1 MAFPTSNLSG
11 ENVLRD
17 VHDQVDQRLRV
28 DAQVTAIIEEVT
40 VNVDLDAADDN
51 VAIKDPVTNNILG
64 INADGSI
71 NANVNVNH
79 IEDSIRLGN
88 GTNFL
93 TTTTTGP
100 IVALDVAVSNFPS
113 GGATEATLSSILTE
127 LGQKTEPSDAQNIRV
142 ISSATDSIDVPGVA
156 SETTLSAIDAKL
168 NSLGQKTM
176 AGSVPVV
183 LASDQT
189 ALSISLADE
198 PIKMSGTENGQA
210 AGPEF
215 TFVNNVRLQI
225 LDAKDRDQDIT
236 YADFGTKDQRITQI
250 DYTAPSIGVGAG
262 YTARLTINYTL
273 IGTRYRRDSL
283 IWSII

>member
-1 MAFPTSNLSG
+1 
-11 ENVLRD
+11 
-17 VHDQVDQRLRV
+17 
-28 DAQVTAIIEEVT
+28 
-40 VNVDLDAADDN
+40 
-51 VAIKDPVTNNILG
+51 
-64 INADGSI
+64 
-71 NANVNVNH
+71 
-79 IEDSIRLGN
+79 
-88 GTNFL
+88 
-93 TTTTTGP
+93 
-100 IVALDVAVSNFPS
+100 
-113 GGATEATLSSILTE
+113 
-127 LGQKTEPSDAQNIRV
+127 
-142 ISSATDSIDVPGVA
+142 
-156 SETTLSAIDAKL
+156 
-168 NSLGQKTM
+168 M